1 MVSLPQYDLLSA
13 FEDYMKGLERKAEDI
28 METSES
34 QRKRKE
40 RQNRDAFKG
49 TEKNA
54 FFFFLEKTERLWIPP
69 SIDFFLK

>member
-1 MVSLPQYDLLSA
+1 LSA

-49 TEKNA
+49 TETKC
-54 FFFFLEKTERLWIPP
+54 FFFFFRRKQNDFGFRLP
-69 SIDFFLK
+69 STFF